1 MKYSFRRALLV
12 LLVCFAL
19 LFGLA
24 ACGQPAESTPDP
36 QPEASSH
43 PEETEPPDEEVPPPA
58 EESAPP
64 VGELPV
70 EEPPLGFSPP
80 DWMEQEITQGNAA
93 LDENFQWLMDHREEV
108 LTKLNQRLLSF
119 REGTFEEVPN
129 HHAPWR
135 EDFPSPQD
143 VNYPLTYNDYVI
155 RRVYFE
161 AVDEV
166 TLRNGILEIWVR
178 LDDQNHY
185 MVLTP
190 AWFGSAESNEITFGF
205 SDSGFFSG
213 EPTFDF
219 DFDGWLA
226 QQNP

>member
-1 MKYSFRRALLV
+1 MKKHSCRALLV

-24 ACGQPAESTPDP
+24 ACGQPDQTLEVEVQPSSQPEEP
-36 QPEASSH
+36 QPPIEEAA
-43 PEETEPPDEEVPPPA
+43 PPA
-58 EESAPP
+58 EEPAPP
-64 VGELPV
+64 A

-93 LDENFQWLMDHREEV
+93 LDENFQWLVDHREEV
-108 LTKLNQRLLSF
+108 LALLNQRLLSF

-129 HHAPWR
+129 HHEPWR

-166 TLRNGILEIWVR
+166 TLLNGILEIWVR

>member
-1 MKYSFRRALLV
+1 MRHSFRRALLV

-24 ACGQPAESTPDP
+24 ACGQPDQTLEVEVQPSSQPEEP
-36 QPEASSH
+36 QPPIEEAA
-43 PEETEPPDEEVPPPA
+43 PPA
-58 EESAPP
+58 EEPAPSAEEP
-64 VGELPV
+64 PV

-108 LTKLNQRLLSF
+108 LALLNQRLLSF
-119 REGTFEEVPN
+119 REGTFEEMPN
-129 HHAPWR
+129 HHAPWP

-161 AVDEV
+161 AIDEV
-166 TLRNGILEIWVR
+166 TLLNGILEIWVR

>member
-1 MKYSFRRALLV
+1 MKYSFCRALLV

-24 ACGQPAESTPDP
+24 ACGQSTEPVP
-36 QPEASSH
+36 QPESSSQ
-43 PEETEPPDEEVPPPA
+43 PEEPQPPIEEAAPPA
-58 EESAPP
+58 EEPAPSAEEP
-64 VGELPV
+64 PV

-93 LDENFQWLMDHREEV
+93 LDENFQWLMDNREEV
-108 LTKLNQRLLSF
+108 LTKLNQKLLSF
-119 REGTFEEVPN
+119 RDGTFEEMPN

-143 VNYPLTYNDYVI
+143 VKYPLTYNDYVI

-166 TLRNGILEIWVR
+166 TLLNGILEIWVR

-190 AWFGSAESNEITFGF
+190 AWFGSAESNEITFVF

-226 QQNP
+226 QQKP